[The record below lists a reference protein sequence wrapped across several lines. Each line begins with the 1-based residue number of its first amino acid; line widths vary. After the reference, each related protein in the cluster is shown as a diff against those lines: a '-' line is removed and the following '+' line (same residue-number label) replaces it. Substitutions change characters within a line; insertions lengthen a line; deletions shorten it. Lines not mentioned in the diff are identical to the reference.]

1 MPELI
6 EELNAQDTCKD
17 WYCIYAEYVNSQ
29 RSIPGLDGLKSV
41 QRRILMSLN
50 TFAKDKNIKTA
61 TVSGHVIGNYHPH
74 GDASVDGAIATMVN
88 SGQLIGKGSWG
99 SYLMENMP
107 AAASRY
113 TELRF
118 TSEQAKYYFELAGS
132 CPTREN
138 ELGNT
143 EYVNLPVVIPETL
156 IYGTEGIGVG
166 AACKIPA
173 FTKESLLKALKDNDP
188 RDLEVNVKD
197 LEVLEIERRRL
208 WETGDGAI
216 TFAYKVH
223 QEWSKVDNQNVV
235 VIEGN
240 GKFFKPRY
248 LAVFK
253 SWIDEGLIWIRD
265 ESSEHIKLVI
275 GKTKNIRKIN
285 IEEIEKRAQLCSRK
299 KFRFNIRIWDY
310 RDNKVKAIGMRDWLF
325 ACHDEYLKAFNDFIA
340 KKTAVY
346 DSELKLL
353 NLVPKVYPEFMKKEG
368 VKSFKQIAKE
378 YSISEEEVSKISDFP
393 IKYAREE
400 YLSRRRNI
408 LESKIAEIKSRKPL

>member
-1 MPELI
+1 MPEII

-17 WYCIYAEYVNSQ
+17 WYCTYAEYVNSQ

-50 TFAKDKNIKTA
+50 SFAKDKNIKTA

-74 GDASVDGAIATMVN
+74 GDASVSGAIATMVN
-88 SGQLIGKGSWG
+88 SGQIIGKGSWG

-107 AAASRY
+107 AAAPRY

-132 CPTREN
+132 CPKQEN
-138 ELGNT
+138 ELGNQ
-143 EYVNLPVVIPETL
+143 EYINLPVVIPETL
-156 IYGTEGIGVG
+156 IYGTQGIGVG
-166 AACKIPA
+166 CACNIPA
-173 FTKESLLKALKDNDP
+173 FTRESLMRALKDNDP
-188 RDLEVNVKD
+188 RGLEVNIKN

-216 TFAYKVH
+216 TFAYKVY

-235 VIEGN
+235 IIEGD
-240 GKFFKPRY
+240 GRFFKPRY
-248 LAVFK
+248 LAVFS

-265 ESSEHIKLVI
+265 ESADHIKLVI

-285 IEEIEKRAQLCSRK
+285 IEEIEARARICSRK

-310 RDNKVKAIGMRDWLF
+310 RDNRVKAIGMRDWLF
-325 ACHDEYLKAFNDFIA
+325 ACHAEYEKAFHAFIDS
-340 KKTAVY
+340 KTAVY
-346 DSELKLL
+346 RDELKLL
-353 NLVPKVYPEFMKKEG
+353 DLVPKVYPEFMKQKNA
-368 VKSFKQIAKE
+368 KSFEDIAKE
-378 YSISEEEVSKISDFP
+378 YGISEDEVSKISEYP
-393 IKYAREE
+393 IKYARSE
-400 YLSRRRNI
+400 YLKKRKDILTSRI
-408 LESKIAEIKSRKPL
+408 AELESRVML